1 MPRSL
6 RTSCLWLL
14 LIGQLCVSLSASSV
28 TAHPQANPRQDTSA
42 DFPVV
47 DPLYIYNQFAY
58 LTSHFQ
64 QREAGYVAGQG
75 HDRFA
80 SYWAQEMAR
89 NLSGFAPQVRRD
101 DFFIQGWQGRP
112 ASLPAFN
119 MEVSIP
125 GLLHPE
131 QEVVIGCHYDGKA
144 NSSESAFDD
153 TSGCTYELGVGEAMG
168 NYWRAHHL
176 YPARTI
182 RFVIFDAEEQGLF
195 GSFHYLNNT
204 INGDLANVTSMFN
217 EEQSGIN
224 YPARYLGRLA
234 NPFMPDYIDVTP
246 LQDNAAYPGRIHL
259 NALQR
264 QNVLRFRQLWSQA
277 IPEVFAQ
284 FRAEGYNSLAF
295 YDSHRQN
302 SSQPIFTPAQQ
313 TNIHIQDDPS
323 SNSDQVPFIYAGLPV
338 VTVTGDQ
345 SYYDPHPPVWA
356 YPYDLPEDTLA
367 LMNTYTGGSARMS
380 PALAL
385 GLALPA
391 MFTTWMLNQPSFGG
405 SVPADGNPVVAISDI
420 GQTVAGQALTLNAN
434 ASFDPAQ
441 SGTSLAYTWN
451 FGDGA
456 TASGPSVRHTYT
468 STGSYTLTL
477 TASSTSGRRVVQKV
491 LRVGSVPNTY
501 SNPYSPL
508 RGTNSHNPAVE
519 IPAPDNTLPALPPLA
534 APFAQFVTPTP
545 TLPTSTVSPV
555 VVPTTVAQSQPEA
568 AARSSGPAWPWIIGL
583 VALAGG
589 LGLLG
594 GWLFVIVKRRKDL
607 QVRRLR
613 SR

>member
-1 MPRSL
+1 MLRSL
-6 RTSCLWLL
+6 RTPCLFLL
-14 LIGQLCVSLSASSV
+14 LAGQLFSSLSVFAV
-28 TAHPQANPRQDTSA
+28 VFRPQANLRQAEPA

-47 DPLYIYNQFAY
+47 DPLYIYNQFTY

-75 HDRFA
+75 HDHFA
-80 SYWAQEMAR
+80 SYWAQEMAK
-89 NLSGFAPQVRRD
+89 NLQGFNPQIRRD
-101 DFFIQGWQGRP
+101 NFFIRGWQGRP

-119 MEVSIP
+119 MEVSVP

-153 TSGCTYELGVGEAMG
+153 ASGCTYELGVGEAMG

-195 GSFHYLNNT
+195 GSFHYLNST
-204 INGDLANVTSMFN
+204 INGDLANVTAMFN

-259 NALQR
+259 TALQR

-277 IPEVFAQ
+277 IPAVFAQ
-284 FRAEGYNSLAF
+284 FRAEGYSSLDFYNSQ
-295 YDSHRQN
+295 RQN
-302 SSQPIFTPAQQ
+302 SSQPIFTIAQEA
-313 TNIHIQDDPS
+313 NVHIQDDPS

-345 SYYDPHPPVWA
+345 SYYDSHPPAWA
-356 YPYDLPEDTLA
+356 YPYDLPGDTLS

-391 MFTTWMLNQPSFGG
+391 MLTTWMLNQPAFGG
-405 SVPADGNPVVAISDI
+405 SVPADGNPVAAISDI
-420 GQTVAGQALTLNAN
+420 GQTVAGQPFTLDAN
-434 ASFDPAQ
+434 ASFDPTQ
-441 SGTSLAYTWN
+441 SGAALSYTWN

-456 TASGPSVRHTYT
+456 TATGPAVRHTYS
-468 STGSYTLTL
+468 STGTYTLTL
-477 TASSTSGRRVVQKV
+477 TASSSSGRRVVQKV
-491 LRVGSVPNTY
+491 LRVGAAPNTY

-508 RGTNSHNPAVE
+508 RGTNVPNPAVK
-519 IPAPDNTLPALPPLA
+519 IPTPDNTLPAQPPLA
-534 APFAQFVTPTP
+534 APFAQLAAPTP
-545 TLPTSTVSPV
+545 TLPASTVSPAV
-555 VVPTTVAQSQPEA
+555 APTTVVQGQPEIV
-568 AARSSGPAWPWIIGL
+568 ARSPGSGGLWIIGL
-583 VALAGG
+583 AALAGG
-589 LGLLG
+589 LVLLG
-594 GWLFVIVKRRKDL
+594 IWLLVVAKRRKSV
-607 QVRRLR
+607 QTRR
-613 SR
+613 

>member
-1 MPRSL
+1 ML
-6 RTSCLWLL
+6 RTLRTPCLWLL
-14 LIGQLCVSLSASSV
+14 LMGQLCGSFSLFPLA
-28 TAHPQANPRQDTSA
+28 AHPQMKARQTASA

-47 DPLYIYNQFAY
+47 DPLYIYSQFAY

-75 HDRFA
+75 HDHFA

-89 NLSGFAPQVRRD
+89 NLQGFAPQIRRD

-119 MEVSIP
+119 MEVSVP

-153 TSGCTYELGVGEAMG
+153 TSGCTYELGVGQAMG
-168 NYWRAHHL
+168 NYWRSHHL

-204 INGDLANVTSMFN
+204 INGDLANVTAMFN

-259 NALQR
+259 SALQR
-264 QNVLRFRQLWSQA
+264 QNVIRFRQLWSQA

-284 FRAEGYNSLAF
+284 FRTEGYNSLLF

-302 SSQPIFTPAQQ
+302 SSQPIFTPAQVS
-313 TNIHIQDDPS
+313 NIHIQDDPS

-367 LMNTYTGGSARMS
+367 LMNTYTGGSARIS

-391 MFTTWMLNQPSFGG
+391 MLTTWMLNQPEFGG

-420 GQTVAGQALTLNAN
+420 GQAVVGQPLALDAN
-434 ASFDPAQ
+434 ASFDPVQ
-441 SGTSLAYTWN
+441 SGAALSYTWN
-451 FGDGA
+451 FGDG
-456 TASGPSVRHTYT
+456 TSASGPVVRHTYS
-468 STGSYTLTL
+468 STGTYTLTL
-477 TASSTSGRRVVQKV
+477 TAASSSGRRVVRKV
-491 LRVGSVPNTY
+491 LRVGTEPNTY

-508 RGTNSHNPAVE
+508 RGTNSHNPAVK
-519 IPAPDNTLPALPPLA
+519 IPAPDNTLPAQPPLA
-534 APFAQFVTPTP
+534 APFAQTVTPTP
-545 TLPTSTVSPV
+545 TVPASAASPA
-555 VVPTTVAQSQPEA
+555 VVPTVVAQGPPEA
-568 AARSSGPAWPWIIGL
+568 VARTPGSVWPWIIGL
-583 VALAGG
+583 VALVGG
-589 LGLLG
+589 LVLLG
-594 GWLFVIVKRRKDL
+594 GWLLMVAKRRKGV
-607 QVRRLR
+607 QAHRVRVK
-613 SR
+613 